1 MNGHEMK
8 VLPDS
13 CRIRKMFDFERL
25 SWQQATDVKKISRRR
40 NGLFSFGYRA
50 RARFIS
56 PFMQNERYSVKR
68 GKQSHEANV
77 NWLGTHNINT
87 FPVVRKNTHLTLRE
101 KNIFLGLGSG
111 KLTMLI
117 QGVLYSKGR
126 LCCVLQGGITSVFVY
141 S

>member
-56 PFMQNERYSVKR
+56 PFMQSERYSVKR

-77 NWLGTHNINT
+77 NWLGTSHFDLCT
-87 FPVVRKNTHLTLRE
+87 SGPSKYQHLHCRRRVIATTGGKSRSRREDRGRGQGEHLRQVSHT
-101 KNIFLGLGSG
+101 ISAR
-111 KLTMLI
+111 
-117 QGVLYSKGR
+117 R
-126 LCCVLQGGITSVFVY
+126 LD
-141 S
+141 